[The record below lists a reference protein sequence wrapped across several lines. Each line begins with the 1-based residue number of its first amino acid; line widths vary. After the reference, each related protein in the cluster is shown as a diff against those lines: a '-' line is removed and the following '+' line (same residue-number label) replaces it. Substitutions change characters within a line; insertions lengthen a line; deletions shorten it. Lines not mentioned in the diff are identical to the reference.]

1 MKHSRLAVALI
12 LLGQLATPLRA
23 DPPSLPGTPMTP
35 AEFSAYA
42 VGRTLSYAADG
53 AIWGQEQYLP
63 NRQVMW
69 AFTGEDCRF
78 GQWYP
83 QGNAICFVYEGD
95 DEPKCWNFFMS
106 PRGLI
111 AELIGSDSLTPLAEV
126 GQSVQPLEC
135 QGPKVGA

>member
-12 LLGQLATPLRA
+12 LLGHLATPLRA
-23 DPPSLPGTPMTP
+23 DTPALPGTPMTP

-53 AIWGQEQYLP
+53 AVWGQEQYLA

-69 AFTGEDCRF
+69 AFTGEECKF

-83 QGNAICFVYEGD
+83 
-95 DEPKCWNFFMS
+95 
-106 PRGLI
+106 
-111 AELIGSDSLTPLAEV
+111 
-126 GQSVQPLEC
+126 
-135 QGPKVGA
+135 